1 MKILIACEFSGVVRD
16 AFTKLGH
23 DAWSCDLL
31 PSERPGNHIQGN
43 VLDVVGDGWD
53 LMIAHPPCTE
63 FSIARS
69 GGKPRLGS
77 DGLFLVRECQRII
90 SECESN
96 GGLQFWVIENP
107 ATGALRDFLGEP
119 DYVYQPWW
127 FGSPWTKKTALWG
140 HFNEPYRAYDKW
152 EDVPKI
158 PELYVRKDT
167 KHRRSTGKPAM
178 YQLHKSDFD
187 LIPEFAR
194 LPRPE
199 SDMEM
204 RSLCSQQF
212 ARAFYQANK

>member
-1 MKILIACEFSGVVRD
+1 MKTILHLCADTGSDTKPYQDAGYNVILVGSKIGVENYHPPKGVYGIV
-16 AFTKLGH
+16 A
-23 DAWSCDLL
+23 
-31 PSERPGNHIQGN
+31 N
-43 VLDVVGDGWD
+43 
-53 LMIAHPPCTE
+53 PPCTE

-90 SECESN
+90 AECESN

-158 PELYVRKDT
+158 PELYIRKDT

-212 ARAFYQANK
+212 ARAFFQANK